1 MGGFGPA
8 VPLLQADQG
17 TSGAIAG
24 LHGTALGLSS
34 ILAGLFN
41 ARLVH
46 RFGRYQSA
54 WIGIALF
61 LFGAFFFVTL
71 PLPYQTI
78 SAIFVV
84 GVGVT
89 IAIANTVTYLTGHFE
104 ENAPRAVS
112 QNNGITSLFS
122 LIGTVT
128 IGLLASTA
136 VSWRF
141 GLLACFP
148 FAALIYLTMGRAHSP
163 EHIPDVDGRQRG
175 PLPRRFWWSWVGLIF
190 TISTEFAIIFWA
202 AALLRERTGT
212 SPSLSTT
219 LVLAFPLGMFIGR
232 WFGTYVKPSLGIDA
246 RLKSIL
252 ALQFFGFGIF
262 WVSEI
267 VFTSFIALF
276 LVGLGT
282 SMQFTLTTLR
292 LLNFGDGKTDLAM
305 GYVALASGIA
315 IAGSPFVLGAL
326 ADGVGITSAFLLVPV
341 FMVIAFAIVIAIP
354 IKQTQSKGI

>member
-24 LHGTALGLSS
+24 LHGTALGLAS
-34 ILAGLFN
+34 IVAGVLN
-41 ARLVH
+41 SRLVH
-46 RFGRYQSA
+46 RYGRYQSA

-61 LFGAFFFVTL
+61 LFGAFFFVTM

-78 SAIFVV
+78 TSIFVL
-84 GVGVT
+84 GIGVT
-89 IAIANTVTYLTGHFE
+89 IAIANTVTYLTGHYGE
-104 ENAPRAVS
+104 HASRAVS
-112 QNNGITSLFS
+112 QNNGVTSFFS

-136 VSWRF
+136 VSWRL

-163 EHIPDVDGRQRG
+163 EHVPDIEGRQRG
-175 PLPRRFWWSWVGLIF
+175 SLPARFWLSWVGLTF
-190 TISTEFAIIFWA
+190 TISSEFAIIFWA
-202 AALLRERTGT
+202 AALLKERVGT

-219 LVLAFPLGMFIGR
+219 LVLAFPLGMFLGR
-232 WFGTYVKPSLGIDA
+232 WFGTYVKPDLGIDE
-246 RLKSIL
+246 RLKAIL
-252 ALQFFGFGIF
+252 GLQFIGFVIF
-262 WVSEI
+262 WTSEI
-267 VFTSFIALF
+267 LITSFIAL
-276 LVGLGT
+276 LLIGLGT

-292 LLNFGDGKTDLAM
+292 LLSFGDGKTDLAM
-305 GYVALASGIA
+305 GYVALASGLA

-326 ADGVGITSAFLLVPV
+326 ADQIGITSAYLVVPV
-341 FMVIAFAIVIAIP
+341 YIAIALAIVIAIP
-354 IKQTQSKGI
+354 IKKEVHR